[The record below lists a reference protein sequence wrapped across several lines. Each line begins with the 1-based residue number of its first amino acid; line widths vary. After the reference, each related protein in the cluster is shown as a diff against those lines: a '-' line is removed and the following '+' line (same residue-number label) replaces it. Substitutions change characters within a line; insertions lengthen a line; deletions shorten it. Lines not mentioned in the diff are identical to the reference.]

1 MKTNTYRWILYGIAT
16 VILATITIQIYWNY
30 KNYQVNKQQ
39 LYNDVQNSLDKAI
52 DDYYAQLAEKSTLG
66 LALTGESQKT
76 ALEDGGLLDQIA
88 KKIDTNQSTFIT
100 FDSLDIE
107 DVKEVQIFRGL
118 EADSLLSSFSDNQ
131 VSPDSFKTQ
140 IKELKQSQ
148 SFNPKADFELL
159 TSKIV
164 ISISNDTLEVQKV
177 DSLFIQE
184 LNRKSIDVDYELLF
198 YTKEDRFAYLREN
211 KQWPEK
217 DIPIRRKDQLISE
230 SKSTFLPDQSVF
242 LISFSNTTKTL
253 LGRIISGMLISLL
266 LVIGVIA
273 TLFYLLKIIQNQK
286 QMAEM
291 KNDLISN
298 ITHEFKTPIATIGVA
313 LEGIQSFDIL
323 KDKEK
328 TKSYLQMSTQQLSKL
343 NLMVEKLLETAS
355 LDTNS
360 LDLDEEAS
368 DLVLLLETI
377 CLRVSSHN
385 NQKQIGFSSNTP
397 SFIIDIDVFHFE
409 NAINNIL
416 DNAIKYGGDT
426 IQISL
431 IAKGTEV
438 RIGISDNGEGI
449 PSEYQKHIFDKFYR
463 VPKGNTHDVKGFGIG
478 LYYTKTIIERH
489 GGQIELDSRK
499 GKTTFNITLANVSN

>member
-1 MKTNTYRWILYGIAT
+1 MKTTTYRWILYGIAS
-16 VILATITIQIYWNY
+16 VILATIAIQIYWNY

-39 LYNDVQNSLDKAI
+39 LYNDVQISLDKAI

-66 LALTGESQKT
+66 LALRGKSQKT

-100 FDSLDIE
+100 LDSFDVQ
-107 DVKEVQIFRGL
+107 DVKEVQFFRGP
-118 EADSLLSSFSDNQ
+118 EADSLLSSFSHNH
-131 VSPDSFKTQ
+131 VSPDSFKTYF
-140 IKELKQSQ
+140 KELKQTQ
-148 SFNPKADFELL
+148 SLKPKADFELL

-164 ISISNDTLEVQKV
+164 ISISNDTLELEKV
-177 DSLFIQE
+177 DSLFVEE
-184 LNRKSIDVDYELLF
+184 LKRKSIDVDYELLF
-198 YTKEDRFAYLREN
+198 YSKKDRYAYLGEH
-211 KQWPEK
+211 KQWPEV
-217 DIPIRRKDQLISE
+217 DIPIQRKDQLVSE

-253 LGRIISGMLISLL
+253 LGRVISGILISLL

-286 QMAEM
+286 QMAEI

-298 ITHEFKTPIATIGVA
+298 ITHEFKTPISTIGVA
-313 LEGIQSFDIL
+313 LEGIQNFDIL
-323 KDKEK
+323 EDKEK

-360 LDLDEEAS
+360 LELDKEVS
-368 DLVLLLETI
+368 DVVLLLETI
-377 CLRVSSHN
+377 HQRVSSHN
-385 NQKQIGFSSNTP
+385 SQKQIRFNSNTP

-416 DNAIKYGGDT
+416 DNAIKYGGDI
-426 IQISL
+426 IQLSL
-431 IAKGTEV
+431 EAKGSEI
-438 RIGISDNGEGI
+438 RISISDNGEGI
-449 PSEYQKHIFDKFYR
+449 PTEYQKHIFDKFYR

-489 GGQIELDSRK
+489 GGQVDLESKK
-499 GKTTFNITLANVSN
+499 GKTTFNITLINVSN